1 MAKCKWC
8 GENSSTNKNGYCENC
23 NDMIRGEILRNKE
36 ILEELAQKASP
47 FLPDEEKDH
56 IYQDTLTAYQN
67 LMDFKRKQVPF
78 FKSDPVEWANAVMKK
93 LNLPEMES
101 DVKKE
106 AENKEAVVNAKSRK
120 ISIIITLLSFSFA
133 ILLVFGIYVNGRID
147 DYHHSIS
154 YVLKQNDAALGELGQ
169 TYSIGDTSY
178 IFNEAVK
185 IDRGAIWAVVNLS
198 PTDKTLSAD
207 QVTDNLNQYGKLYA
221 VDAKGSALA
230 GTAGQIELYE
240 GVCSIDY
247 CCNNISDINL
257 VKYVVVEDVTT
268 LNGEK
273 QNIVF
278 ELLDKERYEKVRLV
292 VAAEETIKEYLKS
305 PSTAEFPKLLDDYEI
320 VEIPELENS
329 YYVYGYV
336 DAENSFGTMV
346 RSDFCVKIN
355 YLFDQEKYKILDV
368 QID

>member
-120 ISIIITLLSFSFA
+120 ISIIITLASFGAVLLVVLSICASVYIDNYHSSLSYVMKQNNSVLGEIGEIYKIGEYEFRLDQTYKARVLADTENFRYTTFAELSFVA
-133 ILLVFGIYVNGRID
+133 VDNTID
-147 DYHHSIS
+147 DDVIKESLMTSHLLTGKFYATNKEGKILKGKVKVWGGDDDKYTLS
-154 YVLKQNDAALGELGQ
+154 YTCDDFLPTYKVCYVVLKD
-169 TYSIGDTSY
+169 
-178 IFNEAVK
+178 V
-185 IDRGAIWAVVNLS
+185 
-198 PTDKTLSAD
+198 
-207 QVTDNLNQYGKLYA
+207 
-221 VDAKGSALA
+221 
-230 GTAGQIELYE
+230 
-240 GVCSIDY
+240 
-247 CCNNISDINL
+247 INS
-257 VKYVVVEDVTT
+257 
-268 LNGEK
+268 NGET
-273 QNIVF
+273 QNIIC
-278 ELLDKERYEKVRLV
+278 EL
-292 VAAEETIKEYLKS
+292 
-305 PSTAEFPKLLDDYEI
+305 ST
-320 VEIPELENS
+320 
-329 YYVYGYV
+329 
-336 DAENSFGTMV
+336 
-346 RSDFCVKIN
+346 
-355 YLFDQEKYKILDV
+355 V
-368 QID
+368 Q

>member
-1 MAKCKWC
+1 M
-8 GENSSTNKNGYCENC
+8 
-23 NDMIRGEILRNKE
+23 
-36 ILEELAQKASP
+36 
-47 FLPDEEKDH
+47 
-56 IYQDTLTAYQN
+56 
-67 LMDFKRKQVPF
+67 
-78 FKSDPVEWANAVMKK
+78 
-93 LNLPEMES
+93 
-101 DVKKE
+101 
-106 AENKEAVVNAKSRK
+106 
-120 ISIIITLLSFSFA
+120 
-133 ILLVFGIYVNGRID
+133 
-147 DYHHSIS
+147 
-154 YVLKQNDAALGELGQ
+154 
-169 TYSIGDTSY
+169 
-178 IFNEAVK
+178 
-185 IDRGAIWAVVNLS
+185 
-198 PTDKTLSAD
+198 
-207 QVTDNLNQYGKLYA
+207 NQYGKLYA
-221 VDAKGSALA
+221 VDAKGSVLA

-247 CCNNISDINL
+247 CCNNLSDINL
-257 VKYVVVEDVTT
+257 VKYVVVQDVTT

-278 ELLDKERYEKVRLV
+278 ELLDKERYEKVRLI

-305 PSTAEFPKLLDDYEI
+305 PSTAKFSKLDDYTI